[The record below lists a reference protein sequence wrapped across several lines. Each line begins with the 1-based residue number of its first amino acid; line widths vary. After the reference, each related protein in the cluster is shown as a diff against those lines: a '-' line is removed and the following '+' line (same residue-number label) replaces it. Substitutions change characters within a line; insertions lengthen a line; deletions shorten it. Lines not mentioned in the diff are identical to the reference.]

1 MAAGI
6 IFFDRCSAAK
16 SSAKY
21 FLRPRGD
28 EAGLRGSIE
37 QAVDGGENAAVP
49 RQAGSDRSGGSS
61 VVASTKGSAEAT
73 ELRGRQESRGQA
85 TPPGGSEGGRRSL
98 PW

>member
-1 MAAGI
+1 MAPGI

-49 RQAGSDRSGGSS
+49 RQAGSDRSWGSS
-61 VVASTKGSAEAT
+61 VVASTKVSAEAS
-73 ELRGRQESRGQA
+73 ELRGRQETRGQA
-85 TPPGGSEGGRRSL
+85 TASRSSEEGWPRFA
-98 PW
+98 W